1 MHCCVI
7 LNSSLYYSSTSKVR
21 YIHLYSITIIA
32 FYIVESTLGAF
43 FLSRLAPVSG
53 VLLLCKSQNVFHPRT
68 PPRTLDDSWREYP
81 RRRSLYLPS
90 PLRSGEHR
98 DVARCSTLSARGPAL
113 APPGLRPRRAFQ
125 IAHDN
130 STRPTPLFEPNEI
143 YLPPPSTAHARA
155 ASSSSACIRAIS
167 SSVGWSSGPSGAG
180 RSTTCQTVGG
190 AARVLGCHA
199 PKGAMHPC

>member
-1 MHCCVI
+1 M
-7 LNSSLYYSSTSKVR
+7 
-21 YIHLYSITIIA
+21 
-32 FYIVESTLGAF
+32 
-43 FLSRLAPVSG
+43 
-53 VLLLCKSQNVFHPRT
+53 QNVFHPRT
-68 PPRTLDDSWREYP
+68 PPRTLGTTRGEYP
-81 RRRSLYLPS
+81 RRRSLYLLS
-90 PLRSGEHR
+90 PLPSGRESR
-98 DVARCSTLSARGPAL
+98 DVARCSTLSARDPAL

-130 STRPTPLFEPNEI
+130 FHGPRGRLLCLNRTKYIFS
-143 YLPPPSTAHARA
+143 PPSTAHARA